1 MMETTGVDET
11 VGITTTKVLDNGKH
25 FKAGVI
31 DLIAGSLG
39 KLKHQ
44 RIYHQ
49 NSSETFLQS

>member
-1 MMETTGVDET
+1 METTGVDKT
-11 VGITTTKVLDNGKH
+11 AGITTSKVLDNGKH

-31 DLIAGSLG
+31 DFIAGSLG
-39 KLKHQ
+39 MLKHQ